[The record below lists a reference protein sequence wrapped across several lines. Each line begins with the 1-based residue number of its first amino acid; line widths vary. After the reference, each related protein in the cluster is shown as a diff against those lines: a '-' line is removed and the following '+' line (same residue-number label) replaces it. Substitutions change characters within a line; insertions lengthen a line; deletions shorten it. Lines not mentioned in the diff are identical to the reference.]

1 MKHNAF
7 LTTSK
12 QTLELETKT
21 QNITC
26 HCLVMT
32 IPYNMTFLWLSE
44 LTSQLWDLWCWASLL
59 DSITAQDWQQ
69 FLGVKPQRL
78 QFTNINISDDFC
90 CFLRYRPTH
99 TRAPITFS
107 PSPPPPP
114 AALAITFCPL
124 GAVGAVGAAIAYW
137 QRSLVHWKTAPWV
150 IFWFTKP
157 SRLRTALKLPNLPS
171 IWLKIVHLNGTFFT
185 SFSQRI
191 SKVHR

>member
-1 MKHNAF
+1 
-7 LTTSK
+7 
-12 QTLELETKT
+12 
-21 QNITC
+21 
-26 HCLVMT
+26 MT

-44 LTSQLWDLWCWASLL
+44 GISGAEHHFLTLL
-59 DSITAQDWQQ
+59 LHKTGPLEIPNS
-69 FLGVKPQRL
+69 FLGWNLKDFNSR
-78 QFTNINISDDFC
+78 ISIARMISAYFC